1 MCILLSRVQN
11 KTSTDARLEF
21 VKDFKFSGNCKSS
34 GTYSTHLGMGVIWP
48 SVTTLIRTSED
59 CARSARVYSR
69 SAPDYVL
76 LMQTPGSKRDD
87 SGGWVPAVH
96 RGGQEGGPGV
106 QTQPGL
112 TGADL

>member
-1 MCILLSRVQN
+1 
-11 KTSTDARLEF
+11 
-21 VKDFKFSGNCKSS
+21 
-34 GTYSTHLGMGVIWP
+34 MGVIWL
-48 SVTTLIRTSED
+48 SVTTPIRTSED
-59 CARSARVYSR
+59 CPRSARVCSR

-76 LMQTPGSKRDD
+76 LMQTPGGKRDD